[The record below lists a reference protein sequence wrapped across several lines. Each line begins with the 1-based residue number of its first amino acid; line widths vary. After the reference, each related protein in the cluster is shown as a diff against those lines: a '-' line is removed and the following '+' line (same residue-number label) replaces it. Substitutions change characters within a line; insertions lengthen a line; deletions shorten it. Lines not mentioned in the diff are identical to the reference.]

1 MDEKQATVHHG
12 GIRGMF
18 ETVNEAV
25 NKSIVGKYFKME
37 KRGTTVTTEIRAG
50 TATFLTMSYILAVN
64 ASILTDSGGP
74 CSVSDCVPIYCSD
87 PAITD
92 ISKCTGSLSNGTA
105 IAPLQPDAGCVFT
118 PVNPGYQTCLNVV
131 QKDLIVATAAS
142 ALIGCIIMGGF
153 ANMPLAL
160 APGMGTNAYFAYT
173 VVGFHGSGK
182 LDYRSALAAIFV
194 EGWFFLLIAVTGFR
208 TRLAKAIPAPV
219 RIATAAGIGGFLAFI
234 GLQASEGVGLV
245 TFESATLVTLGACP
259 PAARQYLAPVSVD
272 DATGVATVIGP
283 VSSSYQCYNQR
294 MESATFWLGVA
305 GFVIIAYSLVKDVKG
320 AMIYGICFVTGI
332 SWFRGTEVTYF
343 TRDADGEAR
352 YKYFKKVVDFHTIK
366 KTAGAFNFNSFGKSD
381 LWIALV
387 TFLYVDLM
395 DTTGTL
401 YSMARFAGMMDA
413 DGNFDGQYYAFMS
426 DGAAIVIGST
436 LGTSPVTTFIESA
449 TGLKEGG
456 RTGFTALTVAFYFF
470 ISLFFTPLLAS
481 IPPWAVGAPLFLVG
495 ALMMKAIRDIEWED
509 MRQAIPAFACIIIM
523 PLTYSIAYG
532 VIAGISIYIVLHV
545 PDGLW
550 SLYCYA
556 TGREAPGKSVEDTNG
571 QATAYDEKNVAE
583 PV

>member
-182 LDYRSALAAIFV
+182 LDYRSVSSPAL
-194 EGWFFLLIAVTGFR
+194 R
-208 TRLAKAIPAPV
+208 RLPV
-219 RIATAAGIGGFLAFI
+219 R
-234 GLQASEGVGLV
+234 V
-245 TFESATLVTLGACP
+245 CP
-259 PAARQYLAPVSVD
+259 PGLRA
-272 DATGVATVIGP
+272 
-283 VSSSYQCYNQR
+283 
-294 MESATFWLGVA
+294 LGVA
-305 GFVIIAYSLVKDVKG
+305 SSIMA
-320 AMIYGICFVTGI
+320 
-332 SWFRGTEVTYF
+332 
-343 TRDADGEAR
+343 
-352 YKYFKKVVDFHTIK
+352 
-366 KTAGAFNFNSFGKSD
+366 
-381 LWIALV
+381 ALLRQ
-387 TFLYVDLM
+387 T
-395 DTTGTL
+395 
-401 YSMARFAGMMDA
+401 
-413 DGNFDGQYYAFMS
+413 
-426 DGAAIVIGST
+426 
-436 LGTSPVTTFIESA
+436 
-449 TGLKEGG
+449 
-456 RTGFTALTVAFYFF
+456 
-470 ISLFFTPLLAS
+470 
-481 IPPWAVGAPLFLVG
+481 APLKVG
-495 ALMMKAIRDIEWED
+495 R
-509 MRQAIPAFACIIIM
+509 AF
-523 PLTYSIAYG
+523 PNS
-532 VIAGISIYIVLHV
+532 
-545 PDGLW
+545 
-550 SLYCYA
+550 
-556 TGREAPGKSVEDTNG
+556 K
-571 QATAYDEKNVAE
+571 
-583 PV
+583 